1 MNIQLLLSANQGQ
14 NALSSA
20 PAQTLGSKGTP
31 QALFQQALMQASGP
45 QLQRST
51 NTPADVTTH
60 EPLTRFAELL
70 ASLDLE
76 LNEEALADLLAQ
88 LQGASSDTLSTI
100 TLSDTLPTTALKGAL
115 GEGDTPVLTPLDEI
129 AARLSLVDTFSG
141 TAATPSGLEAATQVQ
156 DIAQQLA
163 ISERQATELLAS
175 FNAFR
180 AAAPEGTA
188 LADIHRQVASLMPSA
203 NITENNPSLTRALPV
218 NGPQQSI
225 NLTSDFDSQQLA
237 AFSRS
242 TMPPPVDV
250 NASPLRVG
258 SEMSSIALAELA
270 QGASRGGEPSFFSPS
285 GTLTQATGSLIS
297 SASIATPVSSPA
309 WPSQLGQQ
317 LIQFAQRGG
326 EHEVK
331 MQLHPAELGPL
342 SISLKVSENGTQAH
356 FLSAHAQVRHV
367 LEQAIPQLREALAEQ
382 GISLG
387 ETSVGE
393 HNNPNDQAFAQQG
406 SGNPSGVGNSSN
418 PEEGNG
424 VLTPS
429 ENNNPLVLDG
439 RVDLYA

>member
-14 NALSSA
+14 SALSSA
-20 PAQTLGSKGTP
+20 PAQMLGAKGTP
-31 QALFQQALMQASGP
+31 QALFHQALTQASGAQP
-45 QLQRST
+45 QRLTS
-51 NTPADVTTH
+51 TPADATAP

-70 ASLDLE
+70 ASLDIE

-88 LQGASSDTLSTI
+88 LQAAGTDTFPTI
-100 TLSDTLPTTALKGAL
+100 ALEGAL
-115 GEGDTPVLTPLDEI
+115 GEGETPALTPLDEI
-129 AARLSLVDTFSG
+129 AARLSLVDAFSG
-141 TAATPSGLEAATQVQ
+141 TAATTPGLETAPQVQ

-163 ISERQATELLAS
+163 ISERQATELLAT
-175 FNAFR
+175 FNALR

-188 LADIHRQVASLMPSA
+188 LVDIHRQVASLLPSA
-203 NITENNPSLTRALPV
+203 VMTENNPSLTRALPV
-218 NGPQQSI
+218 NGSQPSI

-242 TMPPPVDV
+242 TMPTPVDV

-285 GTLTQATGSLIS
+285 GTLTPATGGLMS

-356 FLSAHAQVRHV
+356 FLSAHAQVRQV

-393 HNNPNDQAFAQQG
+393 HNNPNEQAFAQQG
-406 SGNPSGVGNSSN
+406 TGTSSSVDGSGSL
-418 PEEGNG
+418 EEGDG
-424 VLTPS
+424 VLMPS
-429 ENNNPLVLDG
+429 EKSNPLVLDG

>member
-14 NALSSA
+14 SALSSA
-20 PAQTLGSKGTP
+20 PAQVLGPKGTP
-31 QALFQQALMQASGP
+31 QALFQQALTQASGA
-45 QLQRST
+45 QLQRLTSS
-51 NTPADVTTH
+51 PADVTTP

-70 ASLDLE
+70 ASLDIE
-76 LNEEALADLLAQ
+76 LNEETLADLLAQ
-88 LQGASSDTLSTI
+88 LQAADSDTLASI
-100 TLSDTLPTTALKGAL
+100 ALEGSL
-115 GEGDTPVLTPLDEI
+115 GEGETPVLTPLDEI
-129 AARLSLVDTFSG
+129 AARLSLVDAFSG
-141 TAATPSGLEAATQVQ
+141 TAATTPGLEAAATQVQ

-163 ISERQATELLAS
+163 ISERQATELLAT
-175 FNAFR
+175 FNALR
-180 AAAPEGTA
+180 AAAPEGTT
-188 LADIHRQVASLMPSA
+188 LADIHRQVASLLPSA
-203 NITENNPSLTRALPV
+203 VMTENNPSLTRALPV
-218 NGPQQSI
+218 NGPQPSI
-225 NLTSDFDSQQLA
+225 NLMSDFDSQQLA

-242 TMPPPVDV
+242 ALAPPVDV

-285 GTLTQATGSLIS
+285 GTLTPATGLMS

-317 LIQFAQRGG
+317 LMQFAQRGG

-342 SISLKVSENGTQAH
+342 SISLKVSEHGTQAH
-356 FLSAHAQVRHV
+356 FLSAHAQVRQV

-393 HNNPNDQAFAQQG
+393 HNNPNEQAFAQQG
-406 SGNPSGVGNSSN
+406 TDTSSSVGGSGSQ
-418 PEEGNG
+418 EEGDG
-424 VLTPS
+424 VLSPS
-429 ENNNPLVLDG
+429 ENNNPLALDG

>member
-1 MNIQLLLSANQGQ
+1 MNIQLLLSANQSQ
-14 NALSSA
+14 SALPSA
-20 PAQTLGSKGTP
+20 PAQMLGAKGTP
-31 QALFQQALMQASGP
+31 QALFQQALTQASST
-45 QLQRST
+45 QLQRLTS
-51 NTPADVTTH
+51 TPADVTAP

-70 ASLDLE
+70 ASLDIE

-88 LQGASSDTLSTI
+88 LQGAG
-100 TLSDTLPTTALKGAL
+100 SDTLPTIALEGAL
-115 GEGDTPVLTPLDEI
+115 GEGDAPALTPLDEI
-129 AARLSLVDTFSG
+129 AARLSLVDAFSG
-141 TAATPSGLEAATQVQ
+141 TATPPPGLEAAPQVQ
-156 DIAQQLA
+156 NIAQQLA

-175 FNAFR
+175 FNALR
-180 AAAPEGTA
+180 AAAPESTV
-188 LADIHRQVASLMPSA
+188 LANIHRQVASLLPSA
-203 NITENNPSLTRALPV
+203 NIPENNPSLTRALPV
-218 NGPQQSI
+218 NGQQPSI

-237 AFSRS
+237 AFSHS
-242 TMPPPVDV
+242 AMAPPVDA
-250 NASPLRVG
+250 NASPLRIG

-285 GTLTQATGSLIS
+285 GTLTPATGSLMS

-342 SISLKVSENGTQAH
+342 SISLKVSEHGTQAH
-356 FLSAHAQVRHV
+356 FLSAHAQVRQV

-406 SGNPSGVGNSSN
+406 SGNPSGVGNSGSQ
-418 PEEGNG
+418 EEGDG

>member
-14 NALSSA
+14 SALSSA
-20 PAQTLGSKGTP
+20 PAQMLGAKGTP
-31 QALFQQALMQASGP
+31 QALFHQALTQASGAQP
-45 QLQRST
+45 QRLTSP
-51 NTPADVTTH
+51 PADATAP
-60 EPLTRFAELL
+60 EPLTRFSELL
-70 ASLDLE
+70 ASLDIE

-88 LQGASSDTLSTI
+88 LQAAGTDTFPAI
-100 TLSDTLPTTALKGAL
+100 ALEGAL
-115 GEGDTPVLTPLDEI
+115 GEGETPALTPLDEI
-129 AARLSLVDTFSG
+129 AARLSLVDAFSG
-141 TAATPSGLEAATQVQ
+141 TAATTAGLETVPQAQ

-163 ISERQATELLAS
+163 ISERQATELLAT
-175 FNAFR
+175 FNALR

-188 LADIHRQVASLMPSA
+188 LADIHRQVASLLPSA
-203 NITENNPSLTRALPV
+203 VMTENNPSLTRALPV
-218 NGPQQSI
+218 NGPQPSI

-237 AFSRS
+237 AFSRGA
-242 TMPPPVDV
+242 MAPPVDV

-285 GTLTQATGSLIS
+285 GTLTPATGLIS

-342 SISLKVSENGTQAH
+342 SISLKVSEHGTQAH
-356 FLSAHAQVRHV
+356 FLSAHAQVRQV

-393 HNNPNDQAFAQQG
+393 HNNPNEQAFAQQG
-406 SGNPSGVGNSSN
+406 TDTSSSVGGSGSQ
-418 PEEGNG
+418 EEGDG

>member
-1 MNIQLLLSANQGQ
+1 MNIQLLLSANQSQ
-14 NALSSA
+14 SALPSA
-20 PAQTLGSKGTP
+20 PAQMLGVKGTS
-31 QALFQQALMQASGP
+31 QALFQQALTQASGT
-45 QLQRST
+45 QLQRLTS
-51 NTPADVTTH
+51 TPADVTAP

-70 ASLDLE
+70 ASLDIE

-88 LQGASSDTLSTI
+88 LQGAG
-100 TLSDTLPTTALKGAL
+100 SDTLPTIALEGAL
-115 GEGDTPVLTPLDEI
+115 GEGDTSALTPLDEI
-129 AARLSLVDTFSG
+129 AARLSLVDAFSG
-141 TAATPSGLEAATQVQ
+141 TATTPSGLEAAPQVQ

-175 FNAFR
+175 FNALR

-188 LADIHRQVASLMPSA
+188 LADIHRQVASLLPSA
-203 NITENNPSLTRALPV
+203 VMTENNPSLSRALPV
-218 NGPQQSI
+218 NGQQPSI

-242 TMPPPVDV
+242 AMASPVDA

-270 QGASRGGEPSFFSPS
+270 QGASRGGELSFFSPP
-285 GTLTQATGSLIS
+285 GTLTPATGSLMS

-342 SISLKVSENGTQAH
+342 SISLKVSEHGTQAH
-356 FLSAHAQVRHV
+356 FLSAHAQVRQV

-393 HNNPNDQAFAQQG
+393 HNNPNEQAFAQQG
-406 SGNPSGVGNSSN
+406 TGTSSSVGGSGSQ
-418 PEEGNG
+418 EEGDG